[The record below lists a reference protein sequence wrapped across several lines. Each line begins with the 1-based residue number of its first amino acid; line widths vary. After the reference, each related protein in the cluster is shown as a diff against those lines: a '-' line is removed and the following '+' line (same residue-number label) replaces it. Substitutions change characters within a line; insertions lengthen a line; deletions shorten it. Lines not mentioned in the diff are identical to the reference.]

1 MEAGEEKRVP
11 RYLEKLTPVKEAI
24 DIIRKRV
31 KPVEDTVVLP
41 VWEAVGRVL
50 AEDLRSPHDFPPRP
64 RAAYDG
70 YAVRS
75 EDTPGKLKVIGEAPI
90 GKVEIEYRVEPG
102 TAVYVSTGAYLPD
115 GADTVVPEEAV
126 RLEDGYIVIDKKFE
140 AGKNIDPVGFY
151 ARRGQVLLPKGYVL
165 TELDVVGLLDIA
177 VTRAKVFRE
186 IRVGIIATGTEL
198 FEPSS
203 PEEAEKRILRG
214 EVAETTAK
222 LIENMIA
229 RYTPWARVVKRV
241 LLPDYI
247 DTIEWYIKRQMNN
260 LDLVIMTGGTGPSEV
275 DPFYKLAD
283 RLGAEVLFRGLFVR
297 GGRPTSAALLPNGTL
312 LLALSGHPVS
322 ALHGFL
328 RLLYHVLK
336 HMGNVER
343 AGEPPIPAYA
353 ALAQPL
359 KSKRPEPI
367 KAKLYWRDGVLV
379 AEPLPRERQLS
390 SVTVSNV
397 EADGILLVDKN
408 EYDAGDLVPVMV
420 YREPI
425 ELPKEGKREEAEE

>member
-1 MEAGEEKRVP
+1 MEQSTVP
-11 RYLEKLTPVKEAI
+11 RYLQKLTPVNEALE
-24 DIIRKRV
+24 IIKKRV
-31 KPVEDTVVLP
+31 KPVSEAEELP
-41 VWEAVGRVL
+41 IWQAVGRVL
-50 AEDLRSPHDFPPRP
+50 AEDLRAPHDFPPRP

-75 EDTPGKLKVIGEAPI
+75 EDTPGKLRVIGEAPI
-90 GKVEIEYRVEPG
+90 GRVEIEYRVEPG
-102 TAVYVSTGAYLPD
+102 TAVYVSTGAYLPE

-126 RLEDGYIVIDKKFE
+126 RLEDGYIVIDKHFE
-140 AGKNIDPVGFY
+140 PGKNLDPVGFY
-151 ARRGQVLLPKGYVL
+151 ARKGQVLLPKGYVL
-165 TELDVVGLLDIA
+165 TELDIVGLLDIA
-177 VTRAKVFRE
+177 VTKAKVYRE

-198 FEPSS
+198 FEPTS

-222 LIENMIA
+222 LIESMIN
-229 RYTPWARVVKRV
+229 RYTPWARVAKRI
-241 LLPDYI
+241 LLPDHI
-247 DTIEWYIKRQMNN
+247 DTIEWVLRRQTSG
-260 LDLVIMTGGTGPSEV
+260 LDLVVMTGGTGPSEV
-275 DPFYKLAD
+275 DPFYQLAE
-283 RLGAEVLFRGLFVR
+283 RMNAEVLFRGLFVR
-297 GGRPTSAALLPNGTL
+297 GGRPTSAAILPNGVL

-343 AGEPPIPAYA
+343 AGEPPIQSYA
-353 ALAQPL
+353 ALASPL

-367 KAKLYWRDGVLV
+367 KAKLYYRDGVLV

-397 EADGILLVDKN
+397 EADGILLVDKK
-408 EYDAGDLVPVMV
+408 EYEPGELVPVMI
-420 YREPI
+420 YREPVP
-425 ELPKEGKREEAEE
+425 LPSREQEE